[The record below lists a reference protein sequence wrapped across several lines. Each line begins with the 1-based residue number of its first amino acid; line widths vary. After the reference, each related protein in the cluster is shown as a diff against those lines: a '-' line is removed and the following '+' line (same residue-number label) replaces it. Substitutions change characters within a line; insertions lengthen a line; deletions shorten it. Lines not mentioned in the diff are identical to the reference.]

1 MKISYIIAA
10 LVCALTTPAFAKV
23 TIFNFSGVIEFE
35 DFNGDDTPGLGLAP
49 IQTGDVVR
57 GFFDFD
63 DSVVGQI
70 VPGTSTRPSIAF
82 FLNPT
87 RRSQI
92 QIIRNG
98 VLIFDIKLR
107 PIIFGNG
114 NPSDLS
120 QINVSDRDPFLRRDI
135 LDLRLE
141 GGDPA
146 SGTALGFTPQIP
158 GLEGAAFNLTF
169 REQCATGSVEA
180 GNCVSNNPDFD
191 FFNGSNPRVD
201 FLRAF
206 NDGGVRELSF
216 FFSYRNGDTAGAFGT
231 FNSFAAI
238 PEPESWAMMITG
250 FALVGF
256 ASRRRW
262 SRSVIKHEKHQA

>member
-10 LVCALTTPAFAKV
+10 FVCALTTPAFAKV

-49 IQTGDVVR
+49 IQTGDVVK

-70 VPGTSTRPSIAF
+70 IPSTSTRPSIAF

-92 QIIRNG
+92 QIFRSG
-98 VLIFDIKLR
+98 VLIFDIRLR

-120 QINVSDRDPFLRRDI
+120 QINISDRDPFSRRD
-135 LDLRLE
+135 LLSLRLE
-141 GGDPA
+141 GGDAA
-146 SGTALGFTPQIP
+146 SGTALEFTPEIP
-158 GLEGAAFNLTF
+158 GLEGVAFDLSF

-216 FFSYRNGDTAGAFGT
+216 LFNYRNGDTAGAFGR
-231 FNSFAAI
+231 FDSFSAI
-238 PEPESWAMMITG
+238 PEPDSWAMMIVG
-250 FALVGF
+250 FGYVGF
-256 ASRRRW
+256 ASRKRRN
-262 SRSVIKHEKHQA
+262 RSVIKQVKQLA